1 MSSEFCLIHRDK
13 GSNDSFEPALYTIG
27 WTYDECAK
35 QLPKFREI
43 AEDDEWEIGTREASP
58 WCICKPAPKPE
69 TQTLPGLEIVKDE

>member
-1 MSSEFCLIHRDK
+1 MT
-13 GSNDSFEPALYTIG
+13 G
-27 WTYDECAK
+27 AK

-69 TQTLPGLEIVKDE
+69 AQMLPGLEIVKDE